1 MTQTHAKTADTKE
14 RVWRAIDD
22 RRPEAVELLR
32 DLVRIP
38 SFNPPGDEKEV
49 ADFCAR
55 FMKGLGMEVEQ
66 IEPFPKRVSN
76 VGRLRG
82 TGGRPVL
89 LFNSHLDTFPPGDAS
104 TWRFP
109 PLEARVHD
117 GKVWG
122 PGSKNMKMGI
132 ASVLFALRV
141 LKDLGVRLRGDVLVS
156 QTADEI
162 LMGYKG
168 LGEVVRRGMLKAD
181 YGVYTESDPPIK
193 IEIAHRG
200 LVWVAVK
207 IRGRTAHTSVKWNGL
222 NPIVKAA
229 DVVKALETM
238 EFTRW
243 EPHPYIQ
250 GPPIIS
256 VNRIEAGVHGS
267 MVPELCTIQC
277 DVRTLPPQTT
287 RTVVEDIRKLL
298 DAFKARDPEFDAE
311 VEVRLEA
318 ESSSIS
324 ADEPIVKALQQAIR
338 EAAGVEMGVGG
349 VGSTSDAR
357 WLRLKA
363 GIPTAK
369 FTFAS
374 TASGE
379 ANEFQDIEDY
389 VKTIKVYAALML
401 NLLG

>member
-1 MTQTHAKTADTKE
+1 MSTAGLKA
-14 RVWRAIDD
+14 RVWQAIDD
-22 RRPEAVELLR
+22 GREQAVELLR
-32 DLVRIP
+32 ELVRIP

-49 ADFCAR
+49 ADLCAR
-55 FMKGLGMEVEQ
+55 HMKDLGMEVEQ

-82 TGGRPVL
+82 AEGRPVL
-89 LFNSHLDTFPPGDAS
+89 LFDSHLDSFPPGDPA
-104 TWRFP
+104 TWQFP
-109 PLEARVHD
+109 PFEARVHD

-122 PGSKNMKMGI
+122 PGSKNMKMGV

-141 LKDLGVRLRGDVLVS
+141 MRELGIQLRGDVLVS

-207 IRGRTAHTSVKWNGL
+207 IRGRTAHTSRKWKGL
-222 NPIVKAA
+222 NAILKAA

-256 VNRIEAGVHGS
+256 ANRIEAGVHGS

-287 RTVVEDIRKLL
+287 QTVVEDIRRLL
-298 DAFKARDPEFDAE
+298 DGFKARDPDFSAE

-318 ESSSIS
+318 EPSSIS
-324 ADEPIVKALQQAIR
+324 AEEPIVQALQEAIR
-338 EAAGVEMGVGG
+338 EATGVEMGVGG

-363 GIPTAK
+363 GVPTAK

-374 TASGE
+374 TVSGE
-379 ANEFQDIEDY
+379 ANEYQDIEDY
-389 VKTIKVYAALML
+389 VKTVKVYATLIL
-401 NLLG
+401 NLLS